1 MKVPRPPSRLVPPR
15 TTAVM
20 LVSVYADPCD
30 GSPIPYCPISIS
42 APRKTNR
49 DDATYASTTVLL
61 TLMPIRRADSSFEP
75 TARSSPAPGTAT
87 QRELQRDHDHHED
100 DEGDGHGPQGV
111 VHGGLEGLA
120 DVAVLRRPQQER
132 EPAQRDVGRERRRDG
147 GELAEPDERTVD
159 EPDDGRDRQH
169 DRRVPRSTLPRDLP
183 SLTKNEAIT
192 TRKPGE
198 GSDGQVDAA
207 GQQGDVL
214 PEGDEPQRR
223 RRRQQ
228 VGDVEGRQVPVVLRD
243 DVRRQRHHHARAAA
257 PSACSHRG

>member
-1 MKVPRPPSRLVPPR
+1 MPPR

-42 APRKTNR
+42 APRNTNR
-49 DDATYASTTVLL
+49 DEATYASTTVLL
-61 TLMPIRRADSSFEP
+61 TLMPMRTGGLLVRAHRP
-75 TARSSPAPGTAT
+75 QPPAPGPAPE
-87 QRELQRDHDHHED
+87 RELQGDHDHHED
-100 DEGDGHGPQGV
+100 DEGDRDGPQGV

-120 DVAVLRRPQQER
+120 DVAVLRRPQQEARTRPARCTSPSVAAMGVNFPNRIR
-132 EPAQRDVGRERRRDG
+132 EPLTSPTRA
-147 GELAEPDERTVD
+147 ATASMIAS
-159 EPDDGRDRQH
+159 
-169 DRRVPRSTLPRDLP
+169 PRSTLARDLP

-198 GSDGQVDAA
+198 RSDGEVDAA

-214 PEGDEPQRR
+214 PERDEAQRG

-228 VGDVEGRQVPVVLRD
+228 VGDVEGARGSGRSPGRCTPPAPPS
-243 DVRRQRHHHARAAA
+243 RRAAA
-257 PSACSHRG
+257 PSACSRRG